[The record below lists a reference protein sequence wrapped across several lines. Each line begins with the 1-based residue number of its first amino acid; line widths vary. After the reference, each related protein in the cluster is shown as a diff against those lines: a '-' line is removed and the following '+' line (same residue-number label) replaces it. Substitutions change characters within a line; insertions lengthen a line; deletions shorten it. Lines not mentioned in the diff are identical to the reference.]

1 MKRGDR
7 GKFYDPTV
15 APAAYG
21 EDRVFEGVEGIELL
35 EAYERGEIRIENDG
49 KLPCL
54 ILLYIFISFCVHLLY
69 YKLFLFY

>member
-1 MKRGDR
+1 MLYMELHPALLKRSDR

-35 EAYERGEIRIENDG
+35 EAYERGDIRIDSDG
-49 KLPCL
+49 EL
-54 ILLYIFISFCVHLLY
+54 IHL
-69 YKLFLFY
+69 